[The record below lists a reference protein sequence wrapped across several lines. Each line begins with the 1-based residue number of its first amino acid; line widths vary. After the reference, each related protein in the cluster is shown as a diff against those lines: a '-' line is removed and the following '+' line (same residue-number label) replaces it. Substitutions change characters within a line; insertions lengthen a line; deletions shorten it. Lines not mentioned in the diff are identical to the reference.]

1 MGHVHGRQVYVLMN
15 KNLWLLILSQ
25 IFAFTAAPVTV
36 FLSGIIGS
44 QFSPIK
50 SLATLPMALSIVGV
64 AIFAIFAAKVMSIIG
79 RRAGF
84 IFASVG
90 SSLAALMAAYSIII
104 ESFLLFNL
112 GCFLLGAGVAFSHQ
126 YRFAAVETV
135 SKDMAPKAISIIL
148 LAGIGSAFIGP
159 NLANISKEI
168 IPEHLYAGSYI
179 ALAILTLSSTIFLLF
194 YKDNHKP
201 NNFVKKD
208 TRSYFELI
216 SQPRFLQ
223 ALIASAFAYAVMSFL
238 MTATPI
244 SMHVMEKISL
254 SKTGLVIQLHIA
266 AMFLPSLITGN
277 LIKKF
282 GHSKIMYAGVVLFS
296 ITILT
301 SLFEQNFVNY
311 LTALVFLG
319 FGWNFLFISGTSLL
333 VLSYKENEKF
343 KAQGFNDLIVYS
355 IQAIS
360 SLSAGVFLT
369 LTSWKI
375 MNLFCIIFL
384 IIIVISTLRA
394 DFKEKKTP

>member
-50 SLATLPMALSIVGV
+50 SLATLPMALSIVGT
-64 AIFAIFAAKVMSIIG
+64 AIFAIFAAKLMSIIG

-84 IFASVG
+84 IFASIG
-90 SSLAALMAAYSIII
+90 SSITSLVAAYSIVI
-104 ESFLLFNL
+104 ESFVLFNL
-112 GCFLLGAGVAFSHQ
+112 ACFLIGAGVAFSHQ

-135 SKDMAPKAISIIL
+135 DREMAPKAISIIL

-168 IPEHLYAGSYI
+168 IPQHLYVGSYI
-179 ALAILTLSSTIFLLF
+179 ALAALTLTSTIFLLF
-194 YKDNHKP
+194 YKDDHKK
-201 NNFVKKD
+201 NNIIQKSS
-208 TRSYFELI
+208 RSYFELI

-254 SKTGLVIQLHIA
+254 TKTGFVIQLHIA

-282 GHSKIMYAGVVLFS
+282 GHSKIMYAGVLLFS
-296 ITILT
+296 VTILL
-301 SLFEQNFVNY
+301 SLFEQNFSNY
-311 LTALVFLG
+311 LIALIFLG
-319 FGWNFLFISGTSLL
+319 LGWNFLFISGTSLL
-333 VLSYKENEKF
+333 VLSYREEEKF
-343 KAQGFNDLIVYS
+343 KAQGFNDLIVYTV
-355 IQAIS
+355 QAIA
-360 SLSAGVFLT
+360 SLSAGIFIT
-369 LTSWKI
+369 LTSWKT
-375 MNLFCIIFL
+375 MNLVCIIFL
-384 IIIVISTLRA
+384 VIIVISTLRA
-394 DFKEKKTP
+394 DFKQKKPQ

>member
-135 SKDMAPKAISIIL
+135 NKDMAPKAISIIL

-282 GHSKIMYAGVVLFS
+282 GHSKIMYAGVFLFS

-333 VLSYKENEKF
+333 VLTYKEDEKF

-355 IQAIS
+355 IQAVA
-360 SLSAGVFLT
+360 SLSAGIFLN
-369 LTSWKI
+369 LTSWKT
-375 MNLFCIIFL
+375 MNLICIIFL

-394 DFKEKKTP
+394 DFKEKK

>member
-1 MGHVHGRQVYVLMN
+1 MN

-64 AIFAIFAAKVMSIIG
+64 AIFAIFAAKIMSIIG

-84 IFASVG
+84 IIASVG
-90 SSLAALMAAYSIII
+90 SSLAALLSAYSIII
-104 ESFLLFNL
+104 ESFILFNV

-135 SKDMAPKAISIIL
+135 DKDMAPKAISIIL

-168 IPEHLYAGSYI
+168 ISEHLYAGSYI
-179 ALAILTLSSTIFLLF
+179 ALAILTISSTIFLLF

-201 NNFVKKD
+201 NNFVKKN

-216 SQPRFLQ
+216 SQPRFFQ

-254 SKTGLVIQLHIA
+254 AKTGLVIQLHIA

-282 GHSKIMYAGVVLFS
+282 GHSKIMHAGVVLFL
-296 ITILT
+296 ITIFT
-301 SLFEQNFVNY
+301 SLFEQNFINY
-311 LTALVFLG
+311 MIALIFLG

-333 VLSYKENEKF
+333 VLTYREDEKF
-343 KAQGFNDLIVYS
+343 KAQGFNDLIVYTM
-355 IQAIS
+355 QALA
-360 SLSAGVFLT
+360 SLSAGIFLN
-369 LTSWKI
+369 LTSWKT
-375 MNLFCIIFL
+375 MNLICIIFL
-384 IIIVISTLRA
+384 IIIATSTLRA
-394 DFKEKKTP
+394 DFKARR